1 MPTLEAATRGP
12 IEKTCGDDDPVRS
25 RPSIKPRQKPAVN
38 PSCRPHQ
45 LDAQTYEWIDEEGD
59 RHGRFT
65 FRPACEP
72 PVTSRRI
79 LSLFDVSGAWSRP
92 YREAGYQVAHIDLQ
106 NWHTPGDVMEI
117 SPAWFDDYDL
127 RDVWGVLAAL
137 PCTDFA
143 VSGARWFAQKDADGR
158 TAASIR
164 LARQTLAIIEFLRPA
179 WWVLE
184 NPVGRLN
191 RLVPALSEFGPWYW
205 QPWEFGDPWTKKTGL
220 WGEFNRRLP
229 RHPVAP
235 TQGSKMHRLPPGPDR
250 AYLRSV
256 TPAGFARAYFAANS

>member
-127 RDVWGVLAAL
+127 RDRLGSAGGAAVYRVGCQRCPL
-137 PCTDFA
+137 VCPEGYRWPDSRQPPSDPPD
-143 VSGARWFAQKDADGR
+143 SGHHRVPSGR
-158 TAASIR
+158 PGGCWRTR
-164 LARQTLAIIEFLRPA
+164 L
-179 WWVLE
+179 
-184 NPVGRLN
+184 G
-191 RLVPALSEFGPWYW
+191 G
-205 QPWEFGDPWTKKTGL
+205 
-220 WGEFNRRLP
+220 
-229 RHPVAP
+229 
-235 TQGSKMHRLPPGPDR
+235 
-250 AYLRSV
+250 
-256 TPAGFARAYFAANS
+256 